1 MRTDQMR
8 TATSAVRTVL
18 VCGLVLFPL
27 LALHAQIAPPPD
39 YNSSTPIQYGTSYW
53 NGINLESASYGAYLD
68 KVAVYQRSRE
78 SKITQDYEACY
89 AAATN
94 AAQSKKCQTTSQ
106 TQTTALQLELSKI
119 RSDSLV
125 EHASRQNQIKQYWAA
140 KTPNQQ

>member
-1 MRTDQMR
+1 MRTDQLR
-8 TATSAVRTVL
+8 PIASAVRTVL

-39 YNSSTPIQYGTSYW
+39 YNSSTPIQYGTSYL

-68 KVAVYQRSRE
+68 KVNVYQRSRE

-94 AAQSKKCQTTSQ
+94 AAQSKTCQTTSQ
-106 TQTTALQLELSKI
+106 TQSTALQLELSKI

-140 KTPNQQ
+140 KTPNKQ

>member
-1 MRTDQMR
+1 MRRDQIR
-8 TATSAVRTVL
+8 TTISAVRTVL
-18 VCGLVLFPL
+18 VFGLVLFPL
-27 LALHAQIAPPPD
+27 LALRAQVAPPPD

-78 SKITQDYEACY
+78 SKITQDYETCY

-94 AAQSKKCQTTSQ
+94 ATQSKKCQTTSQ
-106 TQTTALQLELSKI
+106 TQSTALQLELSKM
-119 RSDSLV
+119 RSTSLV